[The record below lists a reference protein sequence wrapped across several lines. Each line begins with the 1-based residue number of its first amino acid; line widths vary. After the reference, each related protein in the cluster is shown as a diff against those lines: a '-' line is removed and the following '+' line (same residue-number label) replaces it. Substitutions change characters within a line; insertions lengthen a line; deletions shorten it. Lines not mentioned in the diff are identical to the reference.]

1 MDSCL
6 ESVFLASVTQ
16 EFREKRFLG
25 NRPENEP
32 TVEQGCEKL
41 KQLPKGTFEW
51 P

>member
-25 NRPENEP
+25 NRPESEP
-32 TVEQGCEKL
+32 AVEQGSEKL